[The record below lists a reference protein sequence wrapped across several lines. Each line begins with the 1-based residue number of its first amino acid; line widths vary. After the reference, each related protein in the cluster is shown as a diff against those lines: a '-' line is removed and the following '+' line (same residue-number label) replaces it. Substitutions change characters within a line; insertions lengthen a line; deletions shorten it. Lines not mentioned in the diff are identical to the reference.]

1 MNIGFIGLG
10 NMGFPIMSHIKNNSH
25 KLFVYDND
33 KKKLNNIKDNDISI
47 CTNVNDVA
55 NNSEVLFTCL
65 PSIDIVEVVLIEIS
79 ENKRVP
85 QMCIDLSSSDPSK
98 TIKLAKTLNKKNIR
112 FIDAPISG
120 GVKGAI
126 NASLTIMVGGSKT
139 DFEFAKSLLELFGKK
154 LSHIG
159 GVGTGQAAK
168 CLNNL
173 CSATGLLIAIECVN
187 VAKAFGI
194 DQNNFIDILNTSTG
208 KNNSTENKLKQFVIS
223 KKFNSGF
230 NLSLMK
236 KDIISAWKLAINK
249 NVPLPLGTKSKE
261 FWSQAD
267 DVLPP
272 KSDHT
277 EIIKWLE
284 QIKN

>member
-10 NMGFPIMSHIKNNSH
+10 NMGFPIMSHIRSSSH
-25 KLFVYDND
+25 KLFVYDAD
-33 KKKLNNIKDNDISI
+33 KKKLNNIKYKDIDI
-47 CTNVNDVA
+47 CRDTSDVA
-55 NNSEVLFTCL
+55 NNCEILFTCL
-65 PSIDIVEVVLIEIS
+65 PSIDIVEPILIQIS
-79 ENKRVP
+79 NNKNVP
-85 QMCIDLSSSDPSK
+85 KMCIDLSSSDPSE
-98 TIKLAKTLNKKNIR
+98 TIKLSQKLNKKNIR

-139 DFEFAKSLLELFGKK
+139 DFEFAKPLLELFGKK
-154 LSHIG
+154 ISHAG
-159 GVGTGQAAK
+159 GVGAGQASK

-173 CSATGLLIAIECVN
+173 CSATGLLIAIECIN

-194 DQNNFIDILNTSTG
+194 DQNVFIDILNSSTG

-223 KKFNSGF
+223 EKFNSGF

-236 KDIISAWKLAINK
+236 KDIISAWKLANNK

-261 FWSQAD
+261 FWSEAGN
-267 DVLPP
+267 VLPIE
-272 KSDHT
+272 SDHT

-284 QIKN
+284 LIKS